1 MKRIALLITAC
12 LAVCVSCRQN
22 NTFTINGT
30 APAECEGCNVYLN
43 YGSVADTAVVS
54 EGRFTFT
61 GEIESPDMARVSLF
75 TADYHT
81 MFCTIVLEPAT
92 LELALSDA
100 STCTGSS
107 LNEIN
112 TAYEEAK
119 RKLIEDYYASIDLL
133 RADSLMTPE
142 ERGGKMNEAYK
153 VFMGRNDSV
162 YSIMF
167 SEHNNDI
174 LGAAALMALERNKA
188 SFDSLYNIAGDKV
201 KAYYKVEN
209 ERVRYEQLEKTSV
222 GSMFTDFEIEH
233 GNADSTAVKFSDY
246 VGKEKY
252 VLVDFWASWCGP
264 CRAEIA
270 NLAEIY
276 PKYKS
281 DNFEIL
287 GVAVWDKRADTEK
300 ALEELPINWP
310 IIYDAQHIP
319 TDIYGI
325 RGIPEI
331 ILFGPDGT
339 IVARGIR
346 GAAIPE
352 FLDTVL

>member
-1 MKRIALLITAC
+1 MAIITLVAC
-12 LAVCVSCRQN
+12 N
-22 NTFTINGT
+22 NTSVEEKISAFEADCEAFAQNANEQLSNAATEEAADSIYNVIEKEYAQKMLGYIKQNRNNRISVM
-30 APAECEGCNVYLN
+30 ALKEAVNMDLLEAAEIR
-43 YGSVADTAVVS
+43 S
-54 EGRFTFT
+54 
-61 GEIESPDMARVSLF
+61 
-75 TADYHT
+75 
-81 MFCTIVLEPAT
+81 IVAT
-92 LELALSDA
+92 LHD
-100 STCTGSS
+100 T
-107 LNEIN
+107 
-112 TAYEEAK
+112 
-119 RKLIEDYYASIDLL
+119 L
-133 RADSLMTPE
+133 RTNPD
-142 ERGGKMNEAYK
+142 
-153 VFMGRNDSV
+153 
-162 YSIMF
+162 
-167 SEHNNDI
+167 
-174 LGAAALMALERNKA
+174 
-188 SFDSLYNIAGDKV
+188 
-201 KAYYKVEN
+201 VEKIIT
-209 ERVRYEQLEKTSV
+209 RLDVLEKTAV
-222 GSMFTDFEIEH
+222 GCKFTDFEVD
-233 GNADSTAVKFSDY
+233 GVKFSDF
-246 VGKEKY
+246 VGKGKY